1 MLFKLFLLFKLNAHC
16 ILFHLIIFLFCF
28 VFFALFFCIFLML
41 LNYTK
46 LINFNKKEKSLF
58 ENQAHS
64 DTNNKQ
70 QQFPDKIYLQKATSQ
85 YGEKGNKHSKKPTT
99 DEL

>member
-1 MLFKLFLLFKLNAHC
+1 
-16 ILFHLIIFLFCF
+16 
-28 VFFALFFCIFLML
+28 ML

-46 LINFNKKEKSLF
+46 LIDKFKQKKEKSLF

-70 QQFPDKIYLQKATSQ
+70 QQFPDKIYSQKATSQ
-85 YGEKGNKHSKKPTT
+85 YREKRQ
-99 DEL
+99 

>member
-1 MLFKLFLLFKLNAHC
+1 
-16 ILFHLIIFLFCF
+16 
-28 VFFALFFCIFLML
+28 ML

-46 LINFNKKEKSLF
+46 LIDKFKQKRKISF

-70 QQFPDKIYLQKATSQ
+70 QQFPDKIYSQKATSQ
-85 YGEKGNKHSKKPTT
+85 YGEKRQ
-99 DEL
+99 